1 MCGWLMSLSDN
12 GDAVDPCCGAES
24 GHPLLKKKRPQEVR
38 PEAASISGVR
48 LPWSP
53 LLSRKS
59 GHSANQNFSTK
70 VVPPPRRFD
79 QLSQPSD

>member
-1 MCGWLMSLSDN
+1 MSLSDN

-48 LPWSP
+48 VTVVSASVQKKRP
-53 LLSRKS
+53 LRESE
-59 GHSANQNFSTK
+59 F
-70 VVPPPRRFD
+70 
-79 QLSQPSD
+79 

>member
-1 MCGWLMSLSDN
+1 VCGWLMSLSDN

-48 LPWSP
+48 VTVVSASVQKKRP
-53 LLSRKS
+53 LRESE
-59 GHSANQNFSTK
+59 F
-70 VVPPPRRFD
+70 
-79 QLSQPSD
+79 